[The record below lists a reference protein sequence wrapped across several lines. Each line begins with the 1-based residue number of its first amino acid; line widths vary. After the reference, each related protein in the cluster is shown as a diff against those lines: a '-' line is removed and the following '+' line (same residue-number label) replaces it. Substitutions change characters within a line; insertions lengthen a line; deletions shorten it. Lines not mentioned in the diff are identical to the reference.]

1 MARAGGHRRGLEDDG
16 VTTGR
21 QPNCHLLIEDPT
33 GSLEEER
40 GRGII
45 IIIIINCLS
54 FSYGPHETT
63 RIHGLCVMKPLDLLS
78 SLFLTMICFQDVHG
92 VIDDRGGEIV
102 SKNGC

>member
-1 MARAGGHRRGLEDDG
+1 MMVSLQDDSRTVTSSSRIRRGAWRRREG
-16 VTTGR
+16 
-21 QPNCHLLIEDPT
+21 
-33 GSLEEER
+33 EENIV
-40 GRGII
+40 II
-45 IIIIINCLS
+45 FMIINCLS

-78 SLFLTMICFQDVHG
+78 ALFLTMICFQDVHG